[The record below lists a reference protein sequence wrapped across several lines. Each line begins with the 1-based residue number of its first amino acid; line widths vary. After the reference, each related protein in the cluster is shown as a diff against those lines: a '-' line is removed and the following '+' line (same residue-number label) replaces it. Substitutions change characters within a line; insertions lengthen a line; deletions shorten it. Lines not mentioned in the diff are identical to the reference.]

1 MLNNMGNRKNILEY
15 ETILSEDEEAPIE
28 YANLDNSLNRRQR
41 NFIWQSVN
49 NPRLSLVEAAH
60 KAGYKDA
67 RQAANKLMSKPLIR
81 KEYNYL
87 MNEAKKKYELN
98 YDRAV
103 QDLYDIRDKALEAG
117 SFNAAISAQNSL
129 LKVGGL
135 IVDRKEVMFGKI
147 DQMSREEVE
156 SRLTQLLGN
165 VVEATLENKTDLKDP
180 EDLKDEVEVLDEKDK
195 EDKPTQKESED
206 MTDLEEEEKFH
217 EGWIE
222 DEEDELL
229 LFGSVTEKDNK
240 VN

>member
-1 MLNNMGNRKNILEY
+1 MGYRKNKLEY
-15 ETILSEDEEAPIE
+15 EPILAPEDEAPIE

-41 NFIWQSVN
+41 NFIWQAVN
-49 NPRLSLVEAAH
+49 NPRLTLVECAH

-67 RQAANKLMSKPLIR
+67 RQSANKLMNHPVIR

-135 IVDRKEVMFGKI
+135 VVDRKEVMFGKI

-156 SRLTQLLGN
+156 KRLEQLMGSITAIDPVDLPAPGAP
-165 VVEATLENKTDLKDP
+165 VEMVDEVDTLEALEK
-180 EDLKDEVEVLDEKDK
+180 EDLQTANPQEVEGE
-195 EDKPTQKESED
+195 
-206 MTDLEEEEKFH
+206 
-217 EGWIE
+217 
-222 DEEDELL
+222 
-229 LFGSVTEKDNK
+229 

>member
-1 MLNNMGNRKNILEY
+1 MGYRKNKLEY
-15 ETILSEDEEAPIE
+15 EPILSPEEEAPIE
-28 YANLDNSLNRRQR
+28 FANLDNSLNRRQR
-41 NFIWQSVN
+41 NFIWQAVN
-49 NPRLSLVEAAH
+49 NPRLSLVECAH

-67 RQAANKLMSKPLIR
+67 RQSANKLMNHPTIR

-135 IVDRKEVMFGKI
+135 VVDRKEVMFGKV

-156 SRLTQLLGN
+156 KRLEQLMGN
-165 VVEATLENKTDLKDP
+165 VVLANKTDGLLDP
-180 EDLKDEVEVLDEKDK
+180 GELEDEADSLEALEQEDLKQEAID
-195 EDKPTQKESED
+195 QA
-206 MTDLEEEEKFH
+206 TDLEEEESF
-217 EGWIE
+217 
-222 DEEDELL
+222 D
-229 LFGSVTEKDNK
+229 
-240 VN
+240 

>member
-1 MLNNMGNRKNILEY
+1 MGYRKNKLEY
-15 ETILSEDEEAPIE
+15 EPILSPEEEAPIE

-41 NFIWQSVN
+41 NFIWQAVN
-49 NPRLSLVEAAH
+49 NPRLSLVECAH

-67 RQAANKLMSKPLIR
+67 RQSANKLMNHPTIR

-87 MNEAKKKYELN
+87 MNESKKKYELN

-135 IVDRKEVMFGKI
+135 VVDRKEVMFGKV

-156 SRLTQLLGN
+156 KRLEQLMGS
-165 VVEATLENKTDLKDP
+165 VVLANKTDGLLDP
-180 EDLKDEVEVLDEKDK
+180 ETLEDEADSLEALEQEDLKQERMEQERMDK
-195 EDKPTQKESED
+195 A
-206 MTDLEEEEKFH
+206 TDLEEEES
-217 EGWIE
+217 W
-222 DEEDELL
+222 D
-229 LFGSVTEKDNK
+229 
-240 VN
+240 

>member
-1 MLNNMGNRKNILEY
+1 MGYRKNKLEY
-15 ETILSEDEEAPIE
+15 EPILSPEEEAPIE
-28 YANLDNSLNRRQR
+28 FANLDNSLNRRQR
-41 NFIWQSVN
+41 NFIWQAVN
-49 NPRLSLVEAAH
+49 NPRLSLVECAH

-67 RQAANKLMSKPLIR
+67 RQSANKLMNHPTIR

-135 IVDRKEVMFGKI
+135 VVDRKEVMFGKV

-156 SRLTQLLGN
+156 KRLEQLMGN
-165 VVEATLENKTDLKDP
+165 VVLANKTDGLLDP
-180 EDLKDEVEVLDEKDK
+180 GELEDEADSLEALEQEDLKQEAID
-195 EDKPTQKESED
+195 QA
-206 MTDLEEEEKFH
+206 TDLEEEEKF
-217 EGWIE
+217 
-222 DEEDELL
+222 D
-229 LFGSVTEKDNK
+229 
-240 VN
+240 

>member
-1 MLNNMGNRKNILEY
+1 MGYRKNKLEY
-15 ETILSEDEEAPIE
+15 EPILSPEEEAPIE
-28 YANLDNSLNRRQR
+28 FANLDNSLNRRQR
-41 NFIWQSVN
+41 NFIWQAVN
-49 NPRLSLVEAAH
+49 NPRLSLVECAH

-67 RQAANKLMSKPLIR
+67 RQSANKLMNHPTIR

-135 IVDRKEVMFGKI
+135 VVDRKEVMFGKV

-156 SRLTQLLGN
+156 KRLEQLMGN
-165 VVEATLENKTDLKDP
+165 VVLANKTDGLLDP
-180 EDLKDEVEVLDEKDK
+180 GGLEDEADSLERLEQEDLKQEAID
-195 EDKPTQKESED
+195 QA
-206 MTDLEEEEKFH
+206 TDLEEEESF
-217 EGWIE
+217 
-222 DEEDELL
+222 D
-229 LFGSVTEKDNK
+229 
-240 VN
+240 

>member
-1 MLNNMGNRKNILEY
+1 MGYRKNKLEY
-15 ETILSEDEEAPIE
+15 EPILSPEEEAPIE
-28 YANLDNSLNRRQR
+28 FANLDNTLNRRQR
-41 NFIWQSVN
+41 NFIWQAVN
-49 NPRLSLVEAAH
+49 NPRLSLVECAH

-67 RQAANKLMSKPLIR
+67 RQSANKLMNHPTIR

-135 IVDRKEVMFGKI
+135 VVDRKEVMFGKV

-156 SRLTQLLGN
+156 KRLEQLMGN
-165 VVEATLENKTDLKDP
+165 VVLANKTDGLLDP
-180 EDLKDEVEVLDEKDK
+180 GELEDEADSLERLEQEDLK
-195 EDKPTQKESED
+195 QKEID
-206 MTDLEEEEKFH
+206 QATDLEEEESF
-217 EGWIE
+217 
-222 DEEDELL
+222 D
-229 LFGSVTEKDNK
+229 
-240 VN
+240 

>member
-1 MLNNMGNRKNILEY
+1 MGYRKNKLEY
-15 ETILSEDEEAPIE
+15 EPILSPEEEAPIE
-28 YANLDNSLNRRQR
+28 FANLDNSLNRRQR
-41 NFIWQSVN
+41 NFIWQAVN
-49 NPRLSLVEAAH
+49 NPRLSLVECAH

-67 RQAANKLMSKPLIR
+67 RQSANKLMNHPTIR

-135 IVDRKEVMFGKI
+135 VVDRKEVMFGKV

-156 SRLTQLLGN
+156 KRLEQLMGN
-165 VVEATLENKTDLKDP
+165 VVLANKTDGLLDP
-180 EDLKDEVEVLDEKDK
+180 GELEDEADSLERLEQEDLKQEVIDQKAIDEA
-195 EDKPTQKESED
+195 
-206 MTDLEEEEKFH
+206 TDLEEEESF
-217 EGWIE
+217 
-222 DEEDELL
+222 D
-229 LFGSVTEKDNK
+229 
-240 VN
+240 

>member
-1 MLNNMGNRKNILEY
+1 MGYRKNKLEY
-15 ETILSEDEEAPIE
+15 EPILAPEDEAPIE

-41 NFIWQSVN
+41 NFIWQAVN
-49 NPRLSLVEAAH
+49 NPRLTLVECAH

-67 RQAANKLMSKPLIR
+67 RQSANKLMNHPVIR

-87 MNEAKKKYELN
+87 MNEAKKKHELN

-135 IVDRKEVMFGKI
+135 VVDRKEVMFGKI

-156 SRLTQLLGN
+156 KRLEQLMGSITAIDPVDLPAPGDPAEM
-165 VVEATLENKTDLKDP
+165 VDEADTLEA
-180 EDLKDEVEVLDEKDK
+180 
-195 EDKPTQKESED
+195 
-206 MTDLEEEEKFH
+206 LEEEDLQTANPQEV
-217 EGWIE
+217 EGEVIS
-222 DEEDELL
+222 D
-229 LFGSVTEKDNK
+229 
-240 VN
+240 

>member
-1 MLNNMGNRKNILEY
+1 MGYRKNKLEY
-15 ETILSEDEEAPIE
+15 EPILSPEEEAPIE
-28 YANLDNSLNRRQR
+28 YANLSNSLNRRQR
-41 NFIWQSVN
+41 NFIWQAVN
-49 NPRLSLVEAAH
+49 NPRLSLVECAH

-67 RQAANKLMSKPLIR
+67 RQSANKLMNKALIR

-135 IVDRKEVMFGKI
+135 VVDRKEVMFGKV

-156 SRLTQLLGN
+156 KRLEQLMGSLM
-165 VVEATLENKTDLKDP
+165 LESKTDGLPDP
-180 EDLKDEVEVLDEKDK
+180 LDSDGDLAGVLDKKEE
-195 EDKPTQKESED
+195 EDKTQKEAD
-206 MTDLEEEEKFH
+206 DLTKLKIVEEK
-217 EGWIE
+217 E
-222 DEEDELL
+222 DI
-229 LFGSVTEKDNK
+229 S
-240 VN
+240 

>member
-1 MLNNMGNRKNILEY
+1 MGHRKNKLEY
-15 ETILSEDEEAPIE
+15 EPILSPDEEAPIE

-41 NFIWQSVN
+41 NFIWQAVN
-49 NPRLSLVEAAH
+49 NPRLSLVECAH

-67 RQAANKLMSKPLIR
+67 RQSANKLMNHPKIR

-135 IVDRKEVMFGKI
+135 VVDRKEVMFGKV

-156 SRLTQLLGN
+156 KRLEQLMGN
-165 VVEATLENKTDLKDP
+165 VVLANKTDGLLDP
-180 EDLKDEVEVLDEKDK
+180 GELEDEADSLERLEQEDLKQEAID
-195 EDKPTQKESED
+195 QA
-206 MTDLEEEEKFH
+206 TDLEEEESF
-217 EGWIE
+217 
-222 DEEDELL
+222 D
-229 LFGSVTEKDNK
+229 
-240 VN
+240 